1 MHMSV
6 IDFVVFFAFIAA
18 VVCVGVFAS
27 RKEHSSADYFLA
39 GRSLTWPLIGVSLL
53 ASNISTEQFVG
64 MSGAAF
70 GRVGMAIGSYEWMS
84 AVVLVITA
92 WWLLPKFLK
101 AGIYTMPEYLEYRY
115 DAKSRT
121 IMAFFMMV
129 AYIVVALA
137 TVLYSGG
144 MALNGMFGFDEI
156 ISRHFSMSAAQSQ
169 FWALMVSILFI
180 AFIGG
185 AYTMYGGLT
194 AVVWADLVQGIALLV
209 GGAMVTIFGFLAIGD
224 GHGII
229 HGIKVFAE
237 ANESKLHM
245 ILPWNDPDVPW
256 LAVFLGGLW
265 IPAIFYWGLNQFIT
279 QRTLAAKNLAE
290 GQKGILLAAL
300 FKLFIPFICVLP
312 GIIAYHLYKDKI
324 INPDSAYPFLIKN
337 LLPPFFRGI
346 LLAAL
351 CGAVMGAFNSML
363 NSAATIFTIDFYLR
377 YVNSKAEGR
386 KIIAVG
392 RTVTA
397 VFLVIACLWS
407 PMIYLLGQGVF
418 NYIQKFWGFITPG
431 IVTVFA
437 IGLLVKRA
445 PAKAA
450 NWAMVLN
457 IPVYGCLLWFLPKV
471 AFLHHMAITFV
482 ILSGFMLIWTKIRP
496 LSEPV
501 KMPVNENIN
510 VERHPLVNVLG
521 IGILLLTAIL
531 YFIFR

>member
-1 MHMSV
+1 MQMS
-6 IDFVVFFAFIAA
+6 ILDFVVFFAFMA
-18 VVCVGVFAS
+18 VVVGVGVWAS
-27 RKEHSSADYFLA
+27 RKEHDSADYFLA
-39 GRSLTWPLIGVSLL
+39 GRSLTWPLIGLSLL

-70 GRVGMAIGSYEWMS
+70 GRIGLAIGSYEWMS

-115 DAKSRT
+115 NPASRS

-129 AYIVVALA
+129 AYVVVALA

-144 MALNGMFGFDEI
+144 IALNGMFGFDEML
-156 ISRHFSMSAAQSQ
+156 SRHFTMSPSHAQ
-169 FWALMVSILFI
+169 FWALMISILFI
-180 AFIGG
+180 AIVGG

-194 AVVWADLVQGIALLV
+194 AVVWADLIQGSALLI
-209 GGAMVTIFGFLAIGD
+209 GGALVTIFGFLAIGGD
-224 GHGII
+224 QGFF

-237 ANESKLHM
+237 QNESKLHM

-256 LAVFLGGLW
+256 LAVFVGGLW

-312 GIIAYHLYKDKI
+312 GIIAYHLYRDKI
-324 INPDSAYPFLIKN
+324 LNPDAAYPYLIKH
-337 LLPPFFRGI
+337 LLPPFLRGV

-351 CGAVMGAFNSML
+351 CGAVVSTFNAML
-363 NSAATIFTIDFYLR
+363 NSAATIFTIDFYSR
-377 YVNSKAEGR
+377 YINPKANGKRVIMIGR
-386 KIIAVG
+386 II
-392 RTVTA
+392 TA

-407 PMIYLLGQGVF
+407 PMIYFLGEGVF

-431 IVTVFA
+431 IVTVFVL
-437 IGLLVKRA
+437 GLWIKRA
-445 PAKAA
+445 PAGAA

-457 IPVYGCLLWFLPKV
+457 IPIYGLLLWFLPKV

-482 ILSGFMLIWTKIRP
+482 VLSVFMIIWTIMKP
-496 LSEPV
+496 LKEPV
-501 KMPVNENIN
+501 KMPVNENIDI
-510 VERHPLVNVLG
+510 ERHPSVYILG
-521 IGILLLTAIL
+521 TAIL
-531 YFIFR
+531 VITAVLYIIFR